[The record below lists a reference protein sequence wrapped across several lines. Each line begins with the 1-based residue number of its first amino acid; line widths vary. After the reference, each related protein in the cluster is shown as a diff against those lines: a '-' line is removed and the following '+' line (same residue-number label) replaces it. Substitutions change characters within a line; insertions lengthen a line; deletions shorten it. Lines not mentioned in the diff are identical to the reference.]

1 MLLVCRLVMRLF
13 VGCLALCLTSC
24 FCFGPAPG
32 KGRKARSG
40 FRAAAPVIQALEE
53 FREDHKQY
61 PADLGELVPKY
72 LPDHKALLV
81 RGKVEPLHS
90 PRAAESAPQQVDS
103 LLDSF
108 WYRQDGDTYDLS
120 FRYAGPG
127 MNHCSYDP
135 KTKTWHSV
143 GYY

>member
-1 MLLVCRLVMRLF
+1 MQYGLSAYRTLRLPLLIPSLVEPEQLPRL
-13 VGCLALCLTSC
+13 
-24 FCFGPAPG
+24 
-32 KGRKARSG
+32 
-40 FRAAAPVIQALEE
+40 
-53 FREDHKQY
+53 H

-90 PRAAESAPQQVDS
+90 PRTAESAPHQVDS

-108 WYRQDGDTYDLS
+108 GYRRDDDTYDLS
-120 FRYAGPG
+120 FRYTGSG
-127 MNHCSYDP
+127 MNRCSYDP
-135 KTKTWHSV
+135 KTKTWRAA